1 MNDFIYNLISED
13 VMVDESDRPKSSF
26 NMDEK
31 SVINL
36 YEDKFKS
43 SIDLHEF
50 IDEQFE
56 AEDSNNI
63 FISDQ
68 KWIQDLTKLNWTD
81 TIKKPMIWHR
91 IKKKSHKFSYF
102 FCHNHPYKKAGQ
114 AFIKDKSNIPI
125 MFCYGEYY
133 NIS

>member
-68 KWIQDLTKLNWTD
+68 KWIQDLTKLN
-81 TIKKPMIWHR
+81 
-91 IKKKSHKFSYF
+91 
-102 FCHNHPYKKAGQ
+102 
-114 AFIKDKSNIPI
+114 
-125 MFCYGEYY
+125 
-133 NIS
+133 

>member
-13 VMVDESDRPKSSF
+13 VMVDESDRPKSSL

-43 SIDLHEF
+43 SFDLHEF

-56 AEDSNNI
+56 AEESNNI
-63 FISDQ
+63 LISDQ

-81 TIKKPMIWHR
+81 IGMNGTIMKPMIWHR
-91 IKKKSHKFSYF
+91 INKKT
-102 FCHNHPYKKAGQ
+102 A
-114 AFIKDKSNIPI
+114 
-125 MFCYGEYY
+125 
-133 NIS
+133 